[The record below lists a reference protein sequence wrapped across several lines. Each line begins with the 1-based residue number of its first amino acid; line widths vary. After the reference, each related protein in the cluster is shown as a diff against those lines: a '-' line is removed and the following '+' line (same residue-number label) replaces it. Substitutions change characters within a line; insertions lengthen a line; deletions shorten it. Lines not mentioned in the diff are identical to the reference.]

1 MKKTLLIL
9 GTVFALASGAV
20 GAPELPERETAV
32 VVLSFISPVARESLN
47 SYDYRMHKNSRE
59 AKNYPLPLTA
69 LPE

>member
-9 GTVFALASGAV
+9 GAVFALASGAV

-47 SYDYRMHKNSRE
+47 SYDYRMHKNRRE
-59 AKNYPLPLTA
+59 A
-69 LPE
+69 